1 MRMMSPDEVPRMK
14 TIGILSGCAAVLLIV
29 SAWLIAGDADLEMY
43 GFPPLM
49 IGIVL
54 LFMALALIALR
65 ALNRRP
71 GPTPPAA

>member
-1 MRMMSPDEVPRMK
+1 MRMMSPDEVPRVK

-54 LFMALALIALR
+54 LFMALALLVLR
-65 ALNRRP
+65 AINLRHP
-71 GPTPPAA
+71 SEP